1 MCIYENAKETAKV
14 LGISE
19 SHALAL
25 EFTAMGAFANIA
37 THGNN
42 AEALFH
48 VGAMHASGQMN
59 KETKDQCLAAI
70 AE

>member
-14 LGISE
+14 LGITE
-19 SHALAL
+19 SQALAL

-37 THGNN
+37 NQNNN

-48 VGAMHASGQMN
+48 VGAMHASGQMS
-59 KETKDQCLAAI
+59 KETKDQCMLAI
-70 AE
+70 A